1 MCEAMLEYRGSYQQA
16 LICVKKAAGY
26 NHSYPDWRIF
36 LCRILLENAKCE
48 NDVTVRGAES
58 TPLEEFDPADILS
71 DAMQV
76 VMVLFNYSFERGPY
90 FMPM

>member
-36 LCRILLENAKCE
+36 LCRILLENSKIE
-48 NDVTVRGAES
+48 IGETSRNAEEAH
-58 TPLEEFDPADILS
+58 LEEFDAAEVLS

-76 VMVLFNYSFERGPY
+76 HRMSC
-90 FMPM
+90 